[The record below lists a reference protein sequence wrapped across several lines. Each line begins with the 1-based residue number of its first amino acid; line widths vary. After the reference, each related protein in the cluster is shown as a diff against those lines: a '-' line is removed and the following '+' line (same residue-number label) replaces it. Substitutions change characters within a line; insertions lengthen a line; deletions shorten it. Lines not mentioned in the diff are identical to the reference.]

1 MFCRL
6 KNATFATV
14 LVLAAVCLSA
24 CSSYIPH
31 VFEAKG
37 VSVKTLRPTAEDVAA
52 AEKARQEQEKE
63 IAAMAAVTGN
73 SSFTER
79 RGTPEYLLGPGDVLK
94 ITFWE
99 GAKSTE
105 SIVEVRS
112 DGKISYAFMD
122 NVQVSG
128 RTVGEVYEALMEG
141 LKQYIRAPRLEVVVK
156 EHRSR
161 TVLLFG
167 QINKISPGPSGP
179 GKYALRGRTTILDL
193 IVTAGGPV
201 MGRGGSFTGAN
212 QTQVVMG
219 DEGGNADLRNVELLR
234 NGRRFTLNLYDVMF
248 KGDVGQNVIVDAGDI
263 ITVPELPVFGERVY
277 VLGEVN
283 TQGIYRLKDASDLLA
298 SLSLAGGPTR
308 LAVKSDVKIIREY
321 HGSQGRPHYP
331 VGKLRRHHQEGGH
344 LPERGAQERRHR
356 LGAED
361 PRRRHQ
367 RMDRQ
372 LAPASRLPAQA
383 GSVSRCL
390 RGPDTNA
397 LPEVERL

>member
-1 MFCRL
+1 MSRRSR
-6 KNATFATV
+6 KATFFIAI
-14 LVLAAVCLSA
+14 VLAAVFLSG

-31 VFEAKG
+31 VFEARG
-37 VSVKTLRPTAEDVAA
+37 IPVKTLRPSAEDVAA
-52 AEKARQEQEKE
+52 AEKVRQEQETK
-63 IAAMAAVTGN
+63 IAAMASVTGN

-79 RGTPEYLLGPGDVLK
+79 RGTPEYLLGPGDVLR

-128 RTVGEVYEALMEG
+128 RTVGEVYEALIEG
-141 LKQYIRAPRLEVVVK
+141 LKHYIRVPRLEVVIK
-156 EHRSR
+156 EYRSR

-248 KGDVGQNVIVDAGDI
+248 KGDASQNVIVDAGDI
-263 ITVPELPVFGERVY
+263 ITVPELPIFGERVY

-283 TQGIYRLKDASDLLA
+283 AQGIYRLKDASDLLA
-298 SLSLAGGPTR
+298 SLSLAGGPTGQ
-308 LAVKSDVKIIREY
+308 AVKSDIKIIREY
-321 HGSQGRPHYP
+321 
-331 VGKLRRHHQEGGH
+331 
-344 LPERGAQERRHR
+344 QERKGEPIILSASYDAITKQGDIAQNVALRNGDIVWVPR
-356 LGAED
+356 ILIGDINEFIRNTIPLLDYLLVPSRFRDAYGD
-361 PRRRHQ
+361 PTQMRF
-367 RMDRQ
+367 
-372 LAPASRLPAQA
+372 LK
-383 GSVSRCL
+383 
-390 RGPDTNA
+390 
-397 LPEVERL
+397 